1 MADVKK
7 LNNMFLVN
15 APAGSGKTTYIEN
28 TIINLLAQYPNRR
41 ILSITYTNRA
51 KEELNSRIN
60 SKNVTVDT
68 IHSFL
73 SDFVGLYF
81 SKPEVIDLYLQV
93 FEKKIKALIDNGEDD
108 SKNARYIDKFGKLD
122 FETIKNNL
130 HKVFYNE
137 QSYSSYYYGGLS
149 HDDMLLF
156 CRKMFEK
163 FEMLKKRLSN
173 KYRYIFI
180 DEYQDTSADVLY
192 IFYQSVL
199 NMSSTLY
206 LLGDK
211 MQEIYN
217 NYDGSFNT
225 ILNKFNQDDDLRI
238 NYRCSSNIV
247 GILNNL
253 YNDEKFFQQPNKS
266 SGKVNPTIV
275 ITNDFSESF
284 MEQFK
289 DYMQLYLFN
298 RERFEK
304 IGASDLY
311 SALSDMKA
319 YKFPSQYTPVDV
331 LTDTTN
337 DNPDKLFRILFC
349 VCDFIK
355 MVSMAAYGK
364 SIQFAREKK
373 QIFNSGFTNIE
384 FHNDKIIFYDK
395 VQKLEEAYDL
405 STMTI
410 QGFCE
415 FLTDNEYCNKDIFL
429 PFIEDTEYEKV
440 LKVSLS
446 QLHALYAYLGAPSVS
461 TQHGVKGEG
470 HNNVCF
476 IAEDST
482 RNPIVY
488 MYEFFQLLCAED
500 INLTDFQNFYYDYVS
515 EIKSI
520 NLTYLKP
527 AKTYKAHEGEYLQY
541 AQYIKNKYKDNK
553 YFLFCQQKYYDKYLG
568 NPNSTNAKDCFKST
582 KIQGILW
589 AYKLFYVGCSRA
601 KENLVIVIDEN
612 KIAPF
617 RKEFIKRMTA
627 IGFDVNGI

>member
-1 MADVKK
+1 
-7 LNNMFLVN
+7 MFLVN

-122 FETIKNNL
+122 F
-130 HKVFYNE
+130 YNE

-199 NMSSTLY
+199 NTSSTLY

>member
-199 NMSSTLY
+199 NTSSTLY

-211 MQEIYN
+211 MQEMHAELAEKV
-217 NYDGSFNT
+217 GESR
-225 ILNKFNQDDDLRI
+225 NQIQRYIRLR
-238 NYRCSSNIV
+238 V
-247 GILNNL
+247 
-253 YNDEKFFQQPNKS
+253 
-266 SGKVNPTIV
+266 
-275 ITNDFSESF
+275 
-284 MEQFK
+284 
-289 DYMQLYLFN
+289 
-298 RERFEK
+298 
-304 IGASDLY
+304 
-311 SALSDMKA
+311 
-319 YKFPSQYTPVDV
+319 
-331 LTDTTN
+331 
-337 DNPDKLFRILFC
+337 FRI
-349 VCDFIK
+349 
-355 MVSMAAYGK
+355 
-364 SIQFAREKK
+364 REKLVISTGMPFSRRALAMQPAK
-373 QIFNSGFTNIE
+373 KDFPVPTSPQMRSP
-384 FHNDKIIFYDK
+384 
-395 VQKLEEAYDL
+395 EAFAL
-405 STMTI
+405 IS
-410 QGFCE
+410 
-415 FLTDNEYCNKDIFL
+415 
-429 PFIEDTEYEKV
+429 
-440 LKVSLS
+440 S
-446 QLHALYAYLGAPSVS
+446 QL
-461 TQHGVKGEG
+461 
-470 HNNVCF
+470 
-476 IAEDST
+476 
-482 RNPIVY
+482 
-488 MYEFFQLLCAED
+488 
-500 INLTDFQNFYYDYVS
+500 LT
-515 EIKSI
+515 
-520 NLTYLKP
+520 
-527 AKTYKAHEGEYLQY
+527 
-541 AQYIKNKYKDNK
+541 
-553 YFLFCQQKYYDKYLG
+553 
-568 NPNSTNAKDCFKST
+568 
-582 KIQGILW
+582 
-589 AYKLFYVGCSRA
+589 
-601 KENLVIVIDEN
+601 
-612 KIAPF
+612 
-617 RKEFIKRMTA
+617 
-627 IGFDVNGI
+627 

>member
-15 APAGSGKTTYIEN
+15 APAGSGKTTFIEN
-28 TIINLLAQYPNRR
+28 TIINLLAKYPNRR

-51 KEELNSRIN
+51 KEELNSRID
-60 SKNVTVDT
+60 SKNVTIDT

-73 SDFVGLYF
+73 TGFVGLYL

-93 FEKKIKALIDNGEDD
+93 FENKIKSLIDNGEDD

-149 HDDMLLF
+149 HDDMLFF

-163 FEMLKKRLSN
+163 FAMLKKRLSN
-173 KYRYIFI
+173 KYTYIFI
-180 DEYQDTSADVLY
+180 DEYQDTSVDVLY

-199 NMSSTLY
+199 NTNSNLY

-217 NYDGSFNT
+217 NYNGSFNT
-225 ILNKFNQDDDLRI
+225 TLSKFNQEDNLCI

-266 SGKVNPTIV
+266 CGKVNPTVV

-284 MEQFK
+284 MGQFK

-304 IGASDLY
+304 IGASDLH

-355 MVSMAAYGK
+355 MVSIAAYGK
-364 SIQFAREKK
+364 SIQLAREKNK
-373 QIFNSGFTNIE
+373 IFNSSFTNIE
-384 FHNDKIIFYDK
+384 FHNDKIIFSDK
-395 VQKLEEAYDL
+395 VQRLQEAYD
-405 STMTI
+405 
-410 QGFCE
+410 
-415 FLTDNEYCNKDIFL
+415 
-429 PFIEDTEYEKV
+429 
-440 LKVSLS
+440 
-446 QLHALYAYLGAPSVS
+446 
-461 TQHGVKGEG
+461 
-470 HNNVCF
+470 
-476 IAEDST
+476 
-482 RNPIVY
+482 
-488 MYEFFQLLCAED
+488 
-500 INLTDFQNFYYDYVS
+500 
-515 EIKSI
+515 
-520 NLTYLKP
+520 
-527 AKTYKAHEGEYLQY
+527 
-541 AQYIKNKYKDNK
+541 
-553 YFLFCQQKYYDKYLG
+553 
-568 NPNSTNAKDCFKST
+568 
-582 KIQGILW
+582 
-589 AYKLFYVGCSRA
+589 
-601 KENLVIVIDEN
+601 
-612 KIAPF
+612 
-617 RKEFIKRMTA
+617 
-627 IGFDVNGI
+627 